1 MCVCVFYFRTKVFE
15 NWLLVCM
22 LISYNQAANMTAE
35 FWNFFVSY

>member
-1 MCVCVFYFRTKVFE
+1 
-15 NWLLVCM
+15 M